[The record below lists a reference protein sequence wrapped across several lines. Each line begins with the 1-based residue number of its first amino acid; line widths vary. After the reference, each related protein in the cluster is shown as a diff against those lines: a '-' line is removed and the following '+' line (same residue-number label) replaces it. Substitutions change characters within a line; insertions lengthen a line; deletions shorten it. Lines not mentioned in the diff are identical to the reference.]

1 MHDNLRQ
8 QHELLQRWFL
18 LAVQSSI
25 FLQIKTHAHRVG
37 EDHSSEICEA
47 FILTG
52 REQHAH
58 LRSLVHLGDH
68 GVDHVV
74 GVADERASIAV
85 PPLLAVHGF
94 PPGEHDV
101 EV

>member
-1 MHDNLRQ
+1 MHDDLRQ

-25 FLQIKTHAHRVG
+25 FLQIKTNAHRVG

-52 REQHAH
+52 REQRVH